1 MVGQWDHDTLATT
14 SQEDEMGLF
23 DELMGMAGA
32 AEKALGEHPDQV
44 KAALSK
50 LEDVIDKQTG
60 GSHHDQIAAASDKA
74 DAYIDKQSKKT

>member
-1 MVGQWDHDTLATT
+1 MSRWDQETLISANE
-14 SQEDEMGLF
+14 EDEMGLF
-23 DELMGMAGA
+23 DELKGMADA

-60 GSHHDQIAAASDKA
+60 GSHHDQIAAASAKA
-74 DAYIDKQSKKT
+74 DAYIDKQGKQP

>member
-1 MVGQWDHDTLATT
+1 MTLVATKNE
-14 SQEDEMGLF
+14 EDEMGLF
-23 DELMGMAGA
+23 DELKGMADA

-60 GSHHDQIAAASDKA
+60 GSHHDQIAAASAKA
-74 DAYIDKQSKKT
+74 EVYIDKQGKQT